1 VAGSH
6 FRVTSVKRSFRFVRV
21 VACTRLPKSVTKP
34 GDRRLKTVGF
44 RIQRWALCD
53 PVSGEAASG
62 KENEE
67 IRSKLRKRSFTRE
80 SAVVRIPA
88 DRRTICIEGDEE
100 KRSGRAA
107 LQRKSPASQ
116 LASQQQ
122 QRGFV
127 KRAEE
132 PRSNEAKQLLFTR
145 TIMCVGAATTSFGCC
160 DRSLC
165 VA

>member
-53 PVSGEAASG
+53 PVSGKAASG

-100 KRSGRAA
+100 KEAA
-107 LQRKSPASQ
+107 EQHCNEKAQPVSWR
-116 LASQQQ
+116 
-122 QRGFV
+122 
-127 KRAEE
+127 
-132 PRSNEAKQLLFTR
+132 RSNNREVSSKELRSQEATKPS
-145 TIMCVGAATTSFGCC
+145 SFC
-160 DRSLC
+160 LHEQ
-165 VA
+165 